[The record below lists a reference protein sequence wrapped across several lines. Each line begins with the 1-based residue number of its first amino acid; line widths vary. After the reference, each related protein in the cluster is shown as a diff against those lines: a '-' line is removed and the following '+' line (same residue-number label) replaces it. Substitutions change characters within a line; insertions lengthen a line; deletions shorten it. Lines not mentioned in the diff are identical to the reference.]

1 MEIGINVGPPSYVEI
16 AIGDQRGNELI
27 MSLETWKGLYE
38 QRWNIQNYLW
48 NRYMDTSNFVSV
60 GPLMVRFSTIND
72 TKLVRLELSD
82 VRLTMTESTLF
93 SMFNLDRCI
102 DLMFDRLTSILE
114 RVDAKFIQ
122 FSNITSTVTEKKN
135 VSNVIRASDIFNK
148 HQLVDCELLALVF
161 FK

>member
-1 MEIGINVGPPSYVEI
+1 
-16 AIGDQRGNELI
+16 

-48 NRYMDTSNFVSV
+48 NRYTDTSNFVSV
-60 GPLMVRFSTIND
+60 GPLTVRFSTIND
-72 TKLVRLELSD
+72 TKLVRLESSD
-82 VRLTMTESTLF
+82 VRLSMTESTLF
-93 SMFNLDRCI
+93 SMFNLDQCI

-122 FSNITSTVTEKKN
+122 FSNIASTVTEKKN
-135 VSNVIRASDIFNK
+135 VSNVIRASDAFNK

-161 FK
+161 